1 MTAVVETAAE
11 SAVPVAATAV
21 LAVLAGSL
29 YLLFGPPLL
38 LKHKR
43 TRAHAEL
50 CAKVKQER
58 AERQHECLKLHGTE
72 PDAGDAEILKKTAVE
87 LCKAMRSGE
96 LKCEAVMLAFIRRS
110 RSVGLL
116 QLNCVTEELYDEA
129 WNTAKGLD
137 ETGAL
142 LSSNASELPLL
153 GLPVS
158 IKDCLDQSGALST
171 CGLACRAA
179 LRHDKDGLLVQLMRT
194 GGAIPFVRSNVPQ
207 LLMMSETDNRVFG
220 RTDNPWKLSRT
231 PGGSSGGEGAMV
243 ASLSSPLGLGFCGI
257 VGFKPTPEVPSVSAL
272 VDADLVKSS

>member
-1 MTAVVETAAE
+1 MMIQEAGGESHGITVGRELKSAQARAQEQVISSSYKLAKIEYIAIDFKELEENLFTFIKLDIIMTAAVETAIE
-11 SAVPVAATAV
+11 STLPVAATAV

-29 YLLFGPPLL
+29 L

-43 TRAHAEL
+43 SRAHTEL

-58 AERQHECLKLHGTE
+58 AERQHECLRLHGTK
-72 PDAGDAEILKKTAVE
+72 PAACDAEILKKTAVE

-129 WNTAKGLD
+129 WSTAKGLD
-137 ETGAL
+137 ESGAL
-142 LSSNASELPLL
+142 LSSNADELPLL

-207 LLMMSETDNRVFG
+207 LLMMSETDNRY
-220 RTDNPWKLSRT
+220 
-231 PGGSSGGEGAMV
+231 
-243 ASLSSPLGLGFCGI
+243 GL
-257 VGFKPTPEVPSVSAL
+257 
-272 VDADLVKSS
+272 

>member
-1 MTAVVETAAE
+1 MAAAVETAAE
-11 SAVPVAATAV
+11 SVFPVAAVAV
-21 LAVLAGSL
+21 LAALAGSL

-43 TRAHAEL
+43 SRAHTKL
-50 CAKVKQER
+50 CAQVQHER
-58 AERQHECLKLHGTE
+58 ANRQHECFKLHGTE
-72 PDAGDAEILKKTAVE
+72 PAPGDAEILKRTAVE

-96 LKCEAVMLAFIRRS
+96 LTCEAVMLAFIRRS

-137 ETGAL
+137 ESGVLT
-142 LSSNASELPLL
+142 SNSNEDKLPLL

-179 LRHDKDGLLVQLMRT
+179 LRHDNDGLLVQLLRT

-207 LLMMSETDNRVFG
+207 LLMMSETDNR
-220 RTDNPWKLSRT
+220 
-231 PGGSSGGEGAMV
+231 
-243 ASLSSPLGLGFCGI
+243 
-257 VGFKPTPEVPSVSAL
+257 
-272 VDADLVKSS
+272 